1 MKDTFCPS
9 LHQPAEH
16 VAAKDDDA
24 TMCKNF
30 CQEPPVEKV
39 KRGKRK
45 EIMGAPSIRKSVQQ
59 PPQFSFYPE
68 EDRESLAS
76 FYEDMA
82 SEEEKANAK
91 ASPKGKAKGKNNN
104 KGMARRRG
112 GAQR

>member
-1 MKDTFCPS
+1 M
-9 LHQPAEH
+9 
-16 VAAKDDDA
+16 
-24 TMCKNF
+24 
-30 CQEPPVEKV
+30 EKV
-39 KRGKRK
+39 KGGKGK
-45 EIMGAPSIRKSVQQ
+45 EIMGAPSIRESVEQ
-59 PPQFSFYPE
+59 PPQCSSCPE

-91 ASPKGKAKGKNNN
+91 ASPKEKAKGKNNN